1 MGKDEERLAGTRKSE
16 GHMNENER
24 RNVEINSIMKAVA
37 PKEEK
42 KEEKKP
48 EKKQAKKAE
57 AK

>member
-1 MGKDEERLAGTRKSE
+1 
-16 GHMNENER
+16 MNENER
-24 RNVEINSIMKAVA
+24 REAEINSIMKAVA